1 MDHAKIAWFP
11 IATSVQSIAQINAI
25 SVIKTIFTINLLKN
39 VMLHIHIAQ
48 SPKYGMEVT
57 VSAALI
63 MITKT
68 KKVYAEYKIKG

>member
-39 VMLHIHIAQ
+39 VMLHIAQ